1 MRSYG
6 SAELYQMSETPK
18 QSPQKAL
25 KGEKGAKGGGKSG
38 KAAKA
43 KAKVGRPK
51 AAADGPETEKF
62 RLTDYR
68 YLPAF

>member
-25 KGEKGAKGGGKSG
+25 KGEKGAKGGGKNG
-38 KAAKA
+38 TAAKA
-43 KAKVGRPK
+43 KAKAKAK